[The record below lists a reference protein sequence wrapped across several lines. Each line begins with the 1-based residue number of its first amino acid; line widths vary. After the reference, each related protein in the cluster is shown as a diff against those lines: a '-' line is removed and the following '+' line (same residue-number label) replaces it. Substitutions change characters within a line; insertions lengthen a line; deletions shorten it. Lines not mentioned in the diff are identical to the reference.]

1 MTSSQEQLSELT
13 RRTQEGFRNLWQQ
26 WAEKSSE
33 LMKGMTSRTHAAAP
47 PAGSSKEVLDAVFD
61 FAEHLIAQQ
70 RIFAKQMLAAAAK
83 AQQPAPPA
91 TEAPV
96 SAPSPPG
103 TASAGP
109 VGPGQSSSPEA
120 DRPGAGPMG
129 PGHRPRLTCAE
140 PSAGTP
146 RASTTRETR
155 WRPPNDLRLRLQRVR
170 PLPLGLRAPDRKGN
184 LGPNRSTT
192 SERSSRGHCGSAL
205 RWAGDCSS
213 SSPRWP

>member
-13 RRTQEGFRNLWQQ
+13 RRTQEGFKNLWQQ

-33 LMKGMTSRTHAAAP
+33 LMKGVTSRTHAAP
-47 PAGSSKEVLDAVFD
+47 HTAGNAEEVLDAVFD
-61 FAEHLIAQQ
+61 FAENLIAQQ
-70 RIFAKQMLAAAAK
+70 RIFAKQMLAAAAT

-96 SAPSPPG
+96 SAPSTPD

-129 PGHRPRLTCAE
+129 PGHSTRPE
-140 PSAGTP
+140 AG
-146 RASTTRETR
+146 
-155 WRPPNDLRLRLQRVR
+155 
-170 PLPLGLRAPDRKGN
+170 
-184 LGPNRSTT
+184 
-192 SERSSRGHCGSAL
+192 
-205 RWAGDCSS
+205 
-213 SSPRWP
+213 